1 MGRIFE
7 KRKHTMFARYARMA
21 KGFTKIGREISIAVK
36 QNGTNPDSNSRL
48 RIVIQNAK
56 AINMP
61 KDRIDAAIMRAST
74 KGEGNFEEIN
84 YEGYGPYGVA
94 ILAECTSDNPMRT
107 VANIR
112 MHFSRGKGTLGKT
125 GSLDFIFE
133 RKGVFRIAKF
143 GDMSSEFGENNSKFR
158 TLHSELKI
166 EELELELIEHGAE
179 EIEENEKELIIYT
192 KFIDFGSMQKAL
204 EEKKITIISAEK
216 QRIPNTYVA
225 LNEEQKKEINEL
237 IEVLEEDD
245 DVQMVFHNMAE

>member
-36 QNGTNPDSNSRL
+36 QNGPNPDSNSRL

-61 KDRIDAAIMRAST
+61 KERIEAAITRAST

-94 ILAECTSDNPMRT
+94 ILAECTSDNPTRT
-107 VANIR
+107 VSNIR
-112 MHFSRGKGTLGKT
+112 MHFSRGNGTLGKT

-133 RKGVFRIAKF
+133 RMGVFRISAIAQNKE
-143 GDMSSEFGENNSKFR
+143 DM
-158 TLHSELKI
+158 
-166 EELELELIEHGAE
+166 ELELIEHGAH
-179 EIEENEKELIIYT
+179 EIEESENELIIYT
-192 KFIDFGSMQKAL
+192 KFADFGTMQKAL
-204 EEKKITIISAEK
+204 EEKKITILSAEK
-216 QRIPNTYVA
+216 QRIPNTTTE
-225 LNEEQKKEINEL
+225 LNEIQQKEVREL
-237 IEVLEEDD
+237 IETLEEDD
-245 DVQMVFHNMAE
+245 DVQAVFHNMAE

>member
-1 MGRIFE
+1 
-7 KRKHTMFARYARMA
+7 MFARYARMA

-36 QNGTNPDSNSRL
+36 QNGPNPDSNSRL

-61 KDRIDAAIMRAST
+61 KDRIDAAITRAST

-112 MHFSRGKGTLGKT
+112 MHFSRGNGTLGKM

-133 RKGVFRIAKF
+133 RKGVFRI
-143 GDMSSEFGENNSKFR
+143 SSEGKNKEV
-158 TLHSELKI
+158 
-166 EELELELIEHGAE
+166 LELELIEHGAD
-179 EIEENEKELIIYT
+179 EIEETENELIIYT
-192 KFIDFGSMQKAL
+192 KFADFGSMQKAL
-204 EEKKITIISAEK
+204 EEKKITILSAEK
-216 QRIPNTYVA
+216 QRIPNTLVE
-225 LNEEQKKEINEL
+225 LNEEQQKEIHEL
-237 IEVLEEDD
+237 IETLEEDD
-245 DVQMVFHNMAE
+245 DVQAVFHNMAE